1 MDGRSILLA
10 LIPVGFTLV
19 NYAIVRDLIWGILL
33 GSKSKKSAQKI
44 KDEQSFMQ
52 KWTQSYI
59 KPLLTKYE
67 KEYTVWTGVKRAVFF
82 LVIAQVVAFV
92 LMIALKVP
100 FWVVAIV
107 CGAIALLNI
116 ILFIVMM
123 NRTAASDNKTDRKGS
138 PWEFEKPQP
147 KNNGKRK

>member
-19 NYAIVRDLIWGILL
+19 NYAIVRDMIWGIFL
-33 GSKSKKSAQKI
+33 GSKSKKTAQKI
-44 KDEQSFMQ
+44 KDEQPFMQ

-67 KEYTVWTGVKRAVFF
+67 KEYAVWTGVKRATFILTVAQ
-82 LVIAQVVAFV
+82 VIAFIV
-92 LMIALKVP
+92 MIALKVP

-107 CGAIALLNI
+107 CGVIALWNV

-138 PWEFEKPQP
+138 PWEFEKPES
-147 KNNGKRK
+147 KKNGKRR

>member
-19 NYAIVRDLIWGILL
+19 NYAIVRDMIWGIFL
-33 GSKSKKSAQKI
+33 GSKSKKTAQKI
-44 KDEQSFMQ
+44 KDEQPFMQ

-59 KPLLTKYE
+59 KPLLTKFE
-67 KEYTVWTGVKRAVFF
+67 KEYAVWTGVKRATFILTVAQ
-82 LVIAQVVAFV
+82 VIAFIV
-92 LMIALKVP
+92 MIALKVP

-107 CGAIALLNI
+107 CGVIALWNV

-138 PWEFEKPQP
+138 PWEFEKPEA
-147 KNNGKRK
+147 KKNGKRR

>member
-19 NYAIVRDLIWGILL
+19 NYAIVRDMIWGIFL
-33 GSKSKKSAQKI
+33 GSKSKKTAQKI

-67 KEYTVWTGVKRAVFF
+67 KEYAVWTGVKRATFF
-82 LVIAQVVAFV
+82 LTVAQVIAFIV
-92 LMIALKVP
+92 MIALKVP
-100 FWVVAIV
+100 FWIVAIV
-107 CGAIALLNI
+107 CGVIALANV

-123 NRTAASDNKTDRKGS
+123 NRTATSDNKTDRKGS
-138 PWEFEKPQP
+138 PWEFEKPEH
-147 KNNGKRK
+147 KKNGKRK